1 MRVRSTQSSVVARL
15 ITGASHSP
23 ASVCARTTLARRGVA
38 QCERDA
44 WAHTAGQRW
53 PPAAADRG
61 AVPRCGCVQGGGAG
75 ALGCR
80 LVDCDEGRLALKSV
94 GGFILVCRA
103 DATVPHGLLK
113 AKAQALADVLSPSL
127 STLT

>member
-1 MRVRSTQSSVVARL
+1 MLQPKVIPEVLSEALSPGVTTAILVNRSGLLLGSAGEVASAAL
-15 ITGASHSP
+15 LGAIVSNMW
-23 ASVCARTTLARRGVA
+23 VCHET
-38 QCERDA
+38 
-44 WAHTAGQRW
+44 
-53 PPAAADRG
+53 
-61 AVPRCGCVQGGGAG
+61 CGGDGAG
-75 ALGCR
+75 ALGCL